1 MRTMGLA
8 GFTCGMFLGDFK
20 IDLLLEWID
29 AGHLDAKGI
38 TRLQDFSGVFSD
50 KA

>member
-8 GFTCGMFLGDFK
+8 GFTCGVFLGNFK
-20 IDLLLEWID
+20 IDLLFEGVD

-38 TRLQDFSGVFSD
+38 TRFQDFFGVFSD